1 MQTNKTF
8 VTLAEEMQIVRAY
21 LEVEKS
27 RLGERLAVQ
36 ILLDDAVLPVSIPVL
51 SIQPLVENAI
61 KHGVAQ
67 RLEPGFVRI
76 AATHEEDGLRITVEN
91 SGAPHAP
98 ASLGAGVGL
107 QNVRRRLE
115 ICYGGASNLHIEFQ
129 PETTIVELRIPHTT
143 VPVRV

>member
-61 KHGVAQ
+61 KHSGSNPASYLLQPRMRRMDCVLLLKTAEHPTL
-67 RLEPGFVRI
+67 RLRSGRAWVCRM
-76 AATHEEDGLRITVEN
+76 
-91 SGAPHAP
+91 SGAD
-98 ASLGAGVGL
+98 
-107 QNVRRRLE
+107 
-115 ICYGGASNLHIEFQ
+115 
-129 PETTIVELRIPHTT
+129 
-143 VPVRV
+143 